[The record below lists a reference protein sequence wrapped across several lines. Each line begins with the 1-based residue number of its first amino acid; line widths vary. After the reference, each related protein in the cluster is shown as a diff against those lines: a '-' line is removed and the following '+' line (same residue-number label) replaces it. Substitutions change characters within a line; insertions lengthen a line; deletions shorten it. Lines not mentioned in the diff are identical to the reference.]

1 MLVDMPAAQQS
12 TIRGIALPLCVFIA
26 SAFTTCATILLILCD
41 SEGYMK
47 IIFIDVIEAQ
57 FLCIISSC
65 HCEISTPDIGNILRR
80 CYKNGY
86 SLSEKYFQFRVLPK
100 GTSGWIS

>member
-12 TIRGIALPLCVFIA
+12 TIRGIALPLGVFIA
-26 SAFTTCATILLILCD
+26 SALTASATILLILCD

-57 FLCIISSC
+57 FLRIFSA
-65 HCEISTPDIGNILRR
+65 
-80 CYKNGY
+80 
-86 SLSEKYFQFRVLPK
+86 
-100 GTSGWIS
+100 